1 MSGEQVR
8 AVRKKLQLSQLE
20 AARRWKVSQPYLSLM
35 EHGHR
40 RVPDRLARRLVVEG
54 ELRLA
59 TALPLKSVVDVEDL
73 PVLLGTLGYPGF
85 AYLGDPK
92 RATNPA
98 AVLLASLKA
107 PFLPA
112 RVTEALP
119 WLLVTFASLDWGWLL
134 DQVKLSNVQN
144 RLGYLVELARDVANS
159 KGETAVA
166 SKLDDV
172 QGRLEESRLAKEDS
186 LGRHLTEVERQR
198 LREHRPE
205 SAAHWNLLTNL
216 KSSDL
221 RYAV

>member
-8 AVRKKLQLSQLE
+8 AFRKELQLSQQK

-40 RVPDRLARRLVVEG
+40 RVPDRLARSLVAG
-54 ELRLA
+54 ERRLA
-59 TALPLKSVVDVEDL
+59 TALPLKSVVDVDDL

-85 AYLGDPK
+85 AYLEDPK
-92 RATNPA
+92 TASNPA

-107 PFLPA
+107 PYLPA

-119 WLLVTFASLDWGWLL
+119 WLLVTFPSLDWGWLL

-144 RLGYLVELARDVANS
+144 RLGYLVGLARDVANS

-172 QGRLEESRLAKEDS
+172 QRRLEESRLAKEDS
-186 LGRHLTEVERQR
+186 LGRYLTEVERQQ